1 MINFTVS
8 ENEVGIRLDVVLA
21 ARLGISRSQAAARI
35 KSGLVTVGDAKAK
48 PSHILETNETVVAGE
63 PKSVQKPA
71 TLELPIVYEDD
82 DLIIVNK
89 PAGIL
94 VHPGAGRT
102 GEATV
107 ADFARPR
114 VQDDDALRP
123 GIVHRLDRETSGLL
137 VIAKHPAAKKYM
149 QGLFESRGIHKTY
162 LVLVAGHPNPPAAKI
177 DLPLDRSLLQ
187 RVRRGVRLGGRPA
200 VTVYHT
206 LNNFHGF
213 SLVEAE
219 PLTGR
224 THQIRAHLAAI
235 GHPVAGDHMYG
246 APDGPGKL
254 SRQFLHA
261 ARLKFVGPSG
271 KKVEVESPLPP
282 DLSGVLDKLSQE
294 VY

>member
-1 MINFTVS
+1 MTNFSVS
-8 ENEVGIRLDVVLA
+8 PDEVGRRLDVVLA

-35 KSGLVTVGDAKAK
+35 KHGLVTVNDAKAK
-48 PSHILETNETVVAGE
+48 PSQELEAGQMVVAGE
-63 PKSVQKPA
+63 PAAVQA
-71 TLELPIVYEDD
+71 AQTIELPVVYQDD
-82 DLIIVNK
+82 DLMIIDK

-107 ADFARPR
+107 ADFARSR
-114 VQDDDALRP
+114 VKDTDPDRP

-137 VIAKHPAAKKYM
+137 VIAKHPAAKRHLM
-149 QGLFESRGIHKTY
+149 ELFEKRSIHKTY
-162 LVLVAGHPNPPAAKI
+162 LALVVGHPDPPAARI

-200 VTVYHT
+200 VTDYRTVQNYP
-206 LNNFHGF
+206 GF

-235 GHPVAGDHMYG
+235 GHPVAGDRMYG
-246 APDGPGKL
+246 APVGPGKL
-254 SRQFLHA
+254 DRQFLHA
-261 ARLKFVGPSG
+261 ARLQFSGPSG
-271 KKVEVESPLPP
+271 QKIDVGSPLPP
-282 DLSGVLDKLSQE
+282 DLQAVLDKLGRE